1 MKIRIK
7 GNTIRVRCTND
18 EISKIASGET
28 VVNTTV
34 FSPIDRMV
42 FSISPWNS
50 KYIGIYY
57 APNFGAELKSSTTH
71 ISIPSE
77 LLISWT
83 PNSELSIEGV
93 VENGLEPGLK
103 ILIEVDLP
111 CEHK

>member
-42 FSISPWNS
+42 FSISQWNLS
-50 KYIGIYY
+50 V
-57 APNFGAELKSSTTH
+57 FGAELKSSTTH